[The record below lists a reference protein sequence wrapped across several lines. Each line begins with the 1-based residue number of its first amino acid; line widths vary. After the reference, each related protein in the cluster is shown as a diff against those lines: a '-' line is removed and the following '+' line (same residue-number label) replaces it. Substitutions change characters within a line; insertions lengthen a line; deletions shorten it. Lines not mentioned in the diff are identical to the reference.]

1 MRAFERTFV
10 ALAAMA
16 CMATTAAVPALAQE
30 SGQQAQ
36 ETRWVQGE
44 LIGVDTDTQTLTVR
58 TSAETELEFR
68 YTDETEVTGA
78 QEGMAGLATIDG
90 STVTVYYVTDGDR
103 HTAVKIEVQSTS

>member
-10 ALAAMA
+10 ALAALA
-16 CMATTAAVPALAQE
+16 CLTSAAAIPALAQDA
-30 SGQQAQ
+30 GQQA
-36 ETRWVQGE
+36 EEPRWVQGE
-44 LIGVDTDTQTLTVR
+44 LLGVDTENGTLTVR
-58 TSAETELEFR
+58 TSADTELKFH
-68 YTDETEVTGA
+68 YTEDTEVTGA